1 MLWNC
6 VKECRLPSFLPSFMK
21 LFLLCLLVC
30 FTLLLTG
37 ELLGNLKHFIFF
49 FFFIIFFRSL
59 YSSFSSK
66 GYFKWWSL
74 LSVIKLA
81 VWPQLWNGN
90 SCVAI
95 VSILFQYLCSV
106 EATQSSGRPVW
117 YINEEGKNLQFPFF
131 CESISNAS
139 DKWNGLKLNGL

>member
-1 MLWNC
+1 MQT
-6 VKECRLPSFLPSFMK
+6 SFLSSFFHEIVPLMFTGLFHIVVDWRAFRK
-21 LFLLCLLVC
+21 LE
-30 FTLLLTG
+30 TLHYYL
-37 ELLGNLKHFIFF
+37 F
-49 FFFIIFFRSL
+49 FFRSL

-117 YINEEGKNLQFPFF
+117 YINEEGKNLQFSFF
-131 CESISNAS
+131 CASISNAS

>member
-1 MLWNC
+1 MQT
-6 VKECRLPSFLPSFMK
+6 SFLSSFFQGIVPLMFHM
-21 LFLLCLLVC
+21 LFC

-37 ELLGNLKHFIFF
+37 ELLGNLKHFIILFYFF
-49 FFFIIFFRSL
+49 SDHCIVVF
-59 YSSFSSK
+59 
-66 GYFKWWSL
+66 L
-74 LSVIKLA
+74 LKVILNDGVFYQLA

-117 YINEEGKNLQFPFF
+117 YINEEGKNLQFSFF
-131 CESISNAS
+131 CASISNAS